1 MIRKIAEGLNNIKE
15 TSGKNDKVTLLRQ
28 FCETSSIHD
37 TVMRFVLDDR
47 ITTGLD
53 LKKIRNNKVGTLEN
67 AKDYDLIRVLNYFIK
82 NNTGRHEDVAVAKG
96 FLSGLDEDLV
106 SVYEQ
111 ILTRT
116 LNLGIG
122 VKGYNEAFP
131 ENKIKLFEAMKGN
144 LYESEKFNKIRAKYG
159 QRYALLD
166 KVDGNRSTYFRD
178 DLTEEFQFISPNG
191 KIHEGYDHILS
202 EIRNVFGDKYFI
214 DGEFEFYDETGTM
227 TNDEIRQKTSS
238 ICSSKAKEKLEI
250 RFKIFYI
257 LPLEEW
263 ESGVLVTKYFE
274 MRETFMTYF
283 DKCIEEKGCKYIS
296 ILPLLYD
303 GTDEDMIMKIFKEQ
317 RKNHKEGVIIN
328 FDCPYVAGK
337 KDGLMKVKDILD
349 LDLKVVGYKMGKENT
364 RLEKALGALEVELE
378 VDGKIYI
385 VDVGSGLTDEF
396 RFEFMDMPE
405 QYIGKVIEVL
415 ATEVSKNKDGGF
427 SLSYPRFIE
436 FRDKSVD
443 DVDRIVSKGKGF
455 EIVGRD

>member
-1 MIRKIAEGLNNIKE
+1 MIREIANGLNNIKE

-28 FCETSSIHD
+28 FCETSSVHD
-37 TVMRFVLDDR
+37 TVMRFILDDR

-53 LKKIRNNKVGTLEN
+53 LKKIRNDKVGILED
-67 AKDYDLIRVLNYFIK
+67 ARDYDLVRLLNYFIK

-106 SVYEQ
+106 STYEQ

-116 LNLGIG
+116 LNLGVG

-131 ENKIKLFEAMKGN
+131 DNQIFLLEVMKGV
-144 LYESEKFNKIRAKYG
+144 LYESEKFNKIRKKYG
-159 QRYALLD
+159 KRFAISS
-166 KVDGNRSTYFRD
+166 KIDGNRSTYFRD
-178 DLTEEFQFISPNG
+178 DLTGEFQFISPNG
-191 KIHEGYDHILS
+191 KIHQGYDHIMK
-202 EIRNVFGDKYFI
+202 EVKEVFGDKYFI
-214 DGEFEFYDETGTM
+214 DGEFEYYDESGQM

-250 RFKIFYI
+250 RYKIFSI

-263 ESGVLVTKYFE
+263 ESGIMVTKYFD

-296 ILPLLYD
+296 ILPLLYE
-303 GTDEDMIMKIFKEQ
+303 GTDEDMIMKIFKQQ
-317 RKNHKEGVIIN
+317 REEHKEGVIIN
-328 FDCPYVAGK
+328 FDCPYICGK
-337 KDGLMKVKDILD
+337 RDGLMKVKDILD
-349 LDLKVVGYKMGKENT
+349 LDLKVVGYKLGKENT

-396 RFEFMDMPE
+396 RFEFMESPE
-405 QYIGKVIEVL
+405 QYIGKVVEVL
-415 ATEVSKNKDGGF
+415 ATEVSKNKDGGY
-427 SLSYPRFIE
+427 SLSYPRFVE

-443 DVDRIVSKGKGF
+443 DVDRIECVGKGF
-455 EIVGRD
+455 KIIN

>member
-1 MIRKIAEGLNNIKE
+1 
-15 TSGKNDKVTLLRQ
+15 
-28 FCETSSIHD
+28 
-37 TVMRFVLDDR
+37 
-47 ITTGLD
+47 
-53 LKKIRNNKVGTLEN
+53 
-67 AKDYDLIRVLNYFIK
+67 
-82 NNTGRHEDVAVAKG
+82 
-96 FLSGLDEDLV
+96 
-106 SVYEQ
+106 
-111 ILTRT
+111 
-116 LNLGIG
+116 
-122 VKGYNEAFP
+122 
-131 ENKIKLFEAMKGN
+131 
-144 LYESEKFNKIRAKYG
+144 
-159 QRYALLD
+159 
-166 KVDGNRSTYFRD
+166 
-178 DLTEEFQFISPNG
+178 
-191 KIHEGYDHILS
+191 
-202 EIRNVFGDKYFI
+202 
-214 DGEFEFYDETGTM
+214 
-227 TNDEIRQKTSS
+227 
-238 ICSSKAKEKLEI
+238 
-250 RFKIFYI
+250 
-257 LPLEEW
+257 
-263 ESGVLVTKYFE
+263 

-328 FDCPYVAGK
+328 FDCPYECGK
-337 KDGLMKVKDILD
+337 KNGLMKVKDILD

-396 RFEFMDMPE
+396 RFEFMEAPE